1 MFDENKKSLD
11 ELRTKNQDLVDKRFD
26 KFIRELKSEMKVLDH
41 NNKDVLD
48 KLGIYK
54 DKDIFCLVM
63 VYALIIVFSL
73 FVLVPQ
79 YVENLGL
86 FFFGFVFFVAGM
98 QIGLG
103 KDMKGFGLIFVFS
116 HGGTGLGILLASL
129 LMRRIDMNVLTDLS
143 GNMKAYAFFT
153 IVLMIFSFL
162 AIVIYNLSETL
173 KIKKYNK
180 VIILLLFTAVIFLV
194 GMFPILKF

>member
-153 IVLMIFSFL
+153 IALMIFSFL

-180 VIILLLFTAVIFLV
+180 VIILLLFAAVIFLV